1 MRSRGVR
8 GEAVVI
14 CKGAHTPFCTPEW
27 LTRQLV
33 ESLERLQTDHADIYI
48 MHRDNPDIPV
58 GEFID
63 VLDGHASSG
72 RIKAFGASNWS
83 IKRFEEANAYAREKG
98 RREFT
103 LLNSNF
109 SLARMV
115 EPVWNGCVSAGD
127 PKSRKWLQAH
137 SVPLFAWSSQARG
150 FFTDRAGP
158 GKLSDAELARCWYS
172 EDNFRRRDRAV
183 ALASELG
190 VSPINVA
197 LAYVLCQPFPT
208 WALVGPRDIS
218 ETVSTLGGLP
228 VRLTPKQLSWLNL
241 ESDTR

>member
-1 MRSRGVR
+1 
-8 GEAVVI
+8 
-14 CKGAHTPFCTPEW
+14 
-27 LTRQLV
+27 
-33 ESLERLQTDHADIYI
+33 
-48 MHRDNPDIPV
+48 
-58 GEFID
+58 
-63 VLDGHASSG
+63 
-72 RIKAFGASNWS
+72 
-83 IKRFEEANAYAREKG
+83 
-98 RREFT
+98 
-103 LLNSNF
+103 
-109 SLARMV
+109 MV

-158 GKLSDAELARCWYS
+158 GRLSDAELARCWYS